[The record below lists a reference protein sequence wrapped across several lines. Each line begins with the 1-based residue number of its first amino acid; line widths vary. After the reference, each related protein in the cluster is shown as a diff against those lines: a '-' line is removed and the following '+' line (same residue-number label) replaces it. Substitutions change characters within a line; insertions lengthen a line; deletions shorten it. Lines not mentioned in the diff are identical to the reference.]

1 MKSRT
6 LIGALAA
13 ALFAAAAHAQ
23 TARGEGEV
31 IGINRD
37 SGKIVLRHGAMKGID
52 LPPSTASYKLK
63 DAGVLGK
70 VSPGDKVVFTMQ
82 SSSTGPVITRID
94 KK

>member
-1 MKSRT
+1 MKIRT
-6 LIGALAA
+6 LVGALAL
-13 ALFAAAAHAQ
+13 ALCAAAAHAQ

-37 SGKIVLRHGAMKGID
+37 SGKIVLRHGAMQAID

-82 SSSTGPVITRID
+82 SSPTGLVVTKID